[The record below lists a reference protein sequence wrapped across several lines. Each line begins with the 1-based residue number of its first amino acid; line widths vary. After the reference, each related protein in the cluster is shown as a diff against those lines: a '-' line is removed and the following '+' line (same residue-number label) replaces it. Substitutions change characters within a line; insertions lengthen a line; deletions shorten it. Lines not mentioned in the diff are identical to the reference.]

1 MNKTLENCP
10 IRAGDLGELI
20 NLIDDETI
28 TGRIAKDVFEIMLET
43 GNNPKTI
50 VDENNMKQVN
60 DLSEI
65 ESIIDKI
72 IENNPDQVEALAE
85 KPNLIGWFVGQTMKE
100 TQGKANP
107 KTVNEILNKKLL
119 NKG

>member
-1 MNKTLENCP
+1 MSTSC
-10 IRAGDLGELI
+10 
-20 NLIDDETI
+20 T
-28 TGRIAKDVFEIMLET
+28 IAKDVFEIMLET

-72 IENNPDQVEALAE
+72 IENII
-85 KPNLIGWFVGQTMKE
+85 K
-100 TQGKANP
+100 
-107 KTVNEILNKKLL
+107 
-119 NKG
+119 